1 MMNNS
6 KKIITEEGYVLSP
19 YPEEKEE
26 VTISITKLTYQALEK
41 IAGRKDLSLKEIIK
55 FYISQGM
62 RQDLTNDDAKE
73 LTLKR
78 LKNPKGVEENVEV
91 DLAA

>member
-1 MMNNS
+1 MNNS
-6 KKIITEEGYVLSP
+6 KEIITEEGFVLKP

-26 VTISITKLTYQALEK
+26 VTISIPKLTYQALEK
-41 IAGRKDLSLKEIIK
+41 IAERKDLSLKAIIK

-62 RQDLTNDDAKE
+62 RQDLTNEESKE

-78 LKNPKGVEENVEV
+78 LKNPKGVEENLEV

>member
-6 KKIITEEGYVLSP
+6 KEIMTEEGYLLRP

-26 VTISITKLTYQALEK
+26 VTISIPKLTYQALEK
-41 IAGRKDLSLKEIIK
+41 IAERKNLSLKAIIK
-55 FYISQGM
+55 FYISHGM
-62 RQDLTNDDAKE
+62 RQDLTNEESKE

-78 LKNPKGVEENVEV
+78 LKNRKGVEENLEV

>member
-6 KKIITEEGYVLSP
+6 KEITTEEGYVLRP

-26 VTISITKLTYQALEK
+26 VTISIPKLTYQALEK
-41 IAGRKDLSLKEIIK
+41 IAESKDLSLKAIIK

-62 RQDLTNDDAKE
+62 RQDLTNEESKE

-78 LKNPKGVEENVEV
+78 LKNRKGVEENLEV

>member
-6 KKIITEEGYVLSP
+6 KEIITEEGYVLRP

-26 VTISITKLTYQALEK
+26 VTISIPKLTYQALEK
-41 IAGRKDLSLKEIIK
+41 IAERKDLSLKAIIK
-55 FYISQGM
+55 FYISHGM
-62 RQDLTNDDAKE
+62 RQDLTNDEAKE

-78 LKNPKGVEENVEV
+78 LKNRKGVEENLEV
-91 DLAA
+91 DLAV

>member
-6 KKIITEEGYVLSP
+6 KEIITEEGFVLKP

-26 VTISITKLTYQALEK
+26 VTISIPKLTYQALEK
-41 IAGRKDLSLKEIIK
+41 IAERKDLSLKAIIK

-62 RQDLTNDDAKE
+62 RQDLTNEESKE

-78 LKNPKGVEENVEV
+78 LKNPKGVEENLEV